1 MRAVRV
7 KAPGGP
13 EQLEL
18 TELSDP
24 NPASHEVL
32 LEVYASALN
41 RADVLQRRGL
51 YPPPAG
57 ESDVLGLECAGVV
70 RECGREAGRFSKGS
84 RVMALLG
91 SGGYAELVRVH
102 ENLVMPIPEG
112 MSFEA
117 AAAVPEAFLTA
128 YEALFNAAELA
139 PGERVLIHA
148 AGSGVGIAALQIA
161 RELGAQA
168 ICTLRSENKVAR
180 LQALGASHVIVTS
193 TDNFVEVV
201 ERETHGRGVDV
212 IVDLVGAAY
221 AGNNQRVL
229 APGGRWVAI
238 GLLGGAQATLDFA
251 KLVTKRQ
258 TLRGIVMRS
267 RPLPEK
273 TAIVRGFVR
282 DLLPWFEAGRLAP
295 VVDSTFLLADV
306 ARAHAYMEQ
315 NQNFGKIVLTTRA
328 ASTAE
333 HGA

>member
-18 TELSDP
+18 VELADP
-24 NPASHEVL
+24 NPASHEVSID
-32 LEVYASALN
+32 VRASALN

-51 YPPPAG
+51 YPPPPG

-70 RECGREAGRFSKGS
+70 RDVGREAGRFAPGT

-91 SGGYAELVRVH
+91 SGGYAERVRVH
-102 ENLVMPIPEG
+102 ENLVMPVPDG

-139 PGERVLIHA
+139 PGERVLVHA
-148 AGSGVGIAALQIA
+148 GGSGVGIAALQLA
-161 RELGAQA
+161 RELGAQVF
-168 ICTLRSENKVAR
+168 CTLRSDPKVER
-180 LQALGASHVIVTS
+180 LRALGAARTIVTS
-193 TDNFVEVV
+193 AEDFVDVV
-201 ERETHGRGVDV
+201 ERETQGRGVDV

-221 AGNNQRVL
+221 AASNQRAL
-229 APGGRWVAI
+229 AAGGRWVAI
-238 GLLGGAQATLDFA
+238 GLLGGAQATLDFG
-251 KLVTKRQ
+251 KLVMKRQ

-282 DLLPWFEAGRLAP
+282 DVLPWFAEGRLSP
-295 VVDSTFLLADV
+295 VVDSTFPLADV
-306 ARAHAYMEQ
+306 ARAHEYMEQ
-315 NQNFGKIVLTTRA
+315 NKNFGKIVLTT
-328 ASTAE
+328 
-333 HGA
+333 GATP